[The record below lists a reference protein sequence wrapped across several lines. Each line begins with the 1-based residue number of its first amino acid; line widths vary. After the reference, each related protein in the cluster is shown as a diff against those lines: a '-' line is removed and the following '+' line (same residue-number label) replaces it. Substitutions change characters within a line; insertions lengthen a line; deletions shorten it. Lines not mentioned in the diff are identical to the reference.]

1 MRMRWVALVALIV
14 CSLAPT
20 SAPQAQ
26 PYGGGDAV
34 ECVSRNFAYTRC
46 DVPWR
51 DARLVRQLSDTSCI
65 RGRNWGIDR
74 RGLWVDR
81 GCGGR
86 FVAAGR
92 GPDDG
97 PGYGGGGW
105 RPEPGWDSRFS
116 VRCGSDNYRYRF
128 CSVDMGGAGRAYVGR
143 QISGSPC
150 IEGRTWGWNRAGIWV
165 DQGCE
170 AEFTIDRR
178 WR

>member
-1 MRMRWVALVALIV
+1 MSLRWLAVVSVLL
-14 CSLAPT
+14 CSLVPWSGAR
-20 SAPQAQ
+20 AQ
-26 PYGGGDAV
+26 GYGGGDAV
-34 ECVSRNFAYTRC
+34 DCESRNFSYTRC

-51 DARLVRQLSDTSCI
+51 DARLVRQLSDTSCV
-65 RGRNWGIDR
+65 RGRNWGVDR

-92 GPDDG
+92 GGDD
-97 PGYGGGGW
+97 YGGGGW
-105 RPEPGWDSRFS
+105 RPGPDWDRRFS
-116 VRCGSDNYRYRF
+116 FVCESQDYRYRF
-128 CSVDMGGAGRAYVGR
+128 CSVDVGGGGRVYVSR

-150 IEGRTWGWNRAGIWV
+150 VEGRSWGWNRGGLWV
-165 DQGCE
+165 DQGCA